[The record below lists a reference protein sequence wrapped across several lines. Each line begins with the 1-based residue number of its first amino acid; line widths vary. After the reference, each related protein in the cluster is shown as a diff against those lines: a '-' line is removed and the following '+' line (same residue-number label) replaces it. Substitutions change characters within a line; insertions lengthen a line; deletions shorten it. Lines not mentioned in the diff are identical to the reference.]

1 MTALPDIPRL
11 YTALAECLAVLLF
24 TPALAPRFSKAVTG
38 GITLLWAAGL
48 SAFLGLTGNVPGGLW
63 IPCMV
68 TAIGFS
74 YLYLWGVWSITLL
87 EAGYH
92 CARAFILAEL
102 AASVEW
108 QLHCALWP
116 ARGPWEPL
124 SLLLLALV
132 YGTLFGI
139 MCYLQHRRPQPAGH
153 LQIGGSAALTA
164 VMLALTAFAVS
175 NLGFLPGSEINMSIF
190 SIRTLVDFSGVLI
203 LSVQHEQLQEN
214 ALHSELAA
222 MDEVL
227 HRQYEQYKR
236 SKEGINLIN
245 RRYHELKVQLARI
258 REEQDQTK
266 QNAAIAAME
275 QNIRQYEAEN
285 KTGNPVL
292 DILLTA
298 KSMECQEKQIR
309 MTSVADGHLLD
320 HLSTREICTLVGTAL
335 DNAIESCA
343 AEQDPEKRLIRTA
356 VYAQNGFVLFRVENY
371 CKKPVELGADGLP
384 LRSAHGGYD
393 LRSLRAAAQQHGG
406 SMTVHW
412 EDGWFTLRVLLPQAG
427 IQQTEGG
434 E

>member
-11 YTALAECLAVLLF
+11 YTALAECLSVLLV
-24 TPALAPRFSKAVTG
+24 TPALAPRFSKAVTVG
-38 GITLLWAAGL
+38 VTLLWAVVL
-48 SAFLGLTGNVPGGLW
+48 SAFLGLTGNVPGRFW

-68 TAIGFS
+68 TAIGLS

-116 ARGPWEPL
+116 ARSPWELL

-132 YGTLFGI
+132 YGALFGG
-139 MCYLQHRRPQPAGH
+139 MSYLLHIRPQPAGH
-153 LQIGGSAALTA
+153 LQISGSAALTA

-203 LSVQHEQLQEN
+203 LTVQHEQLREN
-214 ALHSELAA
+214 ALHGELAA

-258 REEQDQTK
+258 REEQDQAK
-266 QNAAIAAME
+266 QNAAIAAIE

-292 DILLTA
+292 
-298 KSMECQEKQIR
+298 
-309 MTSVADGHLLD
+309 
-320 HLSTREICTLVGTAL
+320 CTIVGVAL
-335 DNAIESCA
+335 DNAIA
-343 AEQDPEKRLIRTA
+343 AVRAEPDPEKRLIKVA
-356 VYAQNGFVLFRVENY
+356 VYSQGGFAMLRFEHY
-371 CKKPVELGADGLP
+371 TEAAPALDADGLP
-384 LRSAHGGYD
+384 QQGSD
-393 LRSLRAAAQQHGG
+393 LKSVRTTVGQHGG
-406 SMTVHW
+406 SMTLHW
-412 EDGWFTLRVLLPQAG
+412 ENNWCTLRILFPLPQK
-427 IQQTEGG
+427 Q
-434 E
+434 

>member
-1 MTALPDIPRL
+1 MTLPNIPRL
-11 YTALAECLAVLLF
+11 YTALAEVLAVRVY
-24 TPALAPRFSKAVTG
+24 AQAAPPRAAKPVTYAATAG
-38 GITLLWAAGL
+38 WAAVLGV
-48 SAFLGLTGNVPGGLW
+48 FLRLTGSVPLAW
-63 IPCMV
+63 WLPCMV
-68 TAIGFS
+68 AAIAWL
-74 YLYLWGVWSITLL
+74 YLYLWGTREMNLL
-87 EAGYH
+87 EAGYS

-102 AASVEW
+102 TASVEW

-292 DILLTA
+292 DTLLNA
-298 KSMECQEKQIR
+298 KNMECQQENIAI
-309 MTSVADGHLLD
+309 TSVADGRMLGFL
-320 HLSTREICTLVGTAL
+320 TIRELCTIVGVAL
-335 DNAIESCA
+335 DNAIA
-343 AEQDPEKRLIRTA
+343 AVRAEPDPEKRLIKVA
-356 VYAQNGFVLFRVENY
+356 VYSQGGFAMLRFEHY
-371 CKKPVELGADGLP
+371 TEAAPALDADGLP
-384 LRSAHGGYD
+384 QQGSD
-393 LRSLRAAAQQHGG
+393 LKSVRTTVGQHGG
-406 SMTVHW
+406 SMTMHW
-412 EDGWFTLRVLLPQAG
+412 ENNWCTLRILFPLPQK
-427 IQQTEGG
+427 Q
-434 E
+434 

>member
-1 MTALPDIPRL
+1 
-11 YTALAECLAVLLF
+11 
-24 TPALAPRFSKAVTG
+24 
-38 GITLLWAAGL
+38 
-48 SAFLGLTGNVPGGLW
+48 
-63 IPCMV
+63 MV

-132 YGTLFGI
+132 YGALFGI

-258 REEQDQTK
+258 REEQDQAK
-266 QNAAIAAME
+266 QNAAIAAIE

-292 DILLTA
+292 DTLLTA
-298 KSMECQEKQIR
+298 KTMECQQENITI
-309 MTSVADGHLLD
+309 TSVADGRMLGFL
-320 HLSTREICTLVGTAL
+320 TIRELCTIVGVAL
-335 DNAIESCA
+335 DNAIA
-343 AEQDPEKRLIRTA
+343 AVRAEPDPEKRLIKVA
-356 VYAQNGFVLFRVENY
+356 VYSQGGFAMLRFEHY
-371 CKKPVELGADGLP
+371 TEAAPALDADGLP
-384 LRSAHGGYD
+384 QQGSD
-393 LRSLRAAAQQHGG
+393 LKSVRTTVGQHGG
-406 SMTVHW
+406 SMTMHW
-412 EDGWFTLRVLLPQAG
+412 ENNWCTLRILFPLPQK
-427 IQQTEGG
+427 Q
-434 E
+434 

>member
-24 TPALAPRFSKAVTG
+24 TPALAPRFSRAVTG
-38 GITLLWAAGL
+38 GITLLWAAVL
-48 SAFLGLTGNVPGGLW
+48 SAFLELTGNVPGGLW

-68 TAIGFS
+68 TAIGLS
-74 YLYLWGVWSITLL
+74 YLYLWG
-87 EAGYH
+87 
-92 CARAFILAEL
+92 C
-102 AASVEW
+102 VE
-108 QLHCALWP
+108 H
-116 ARGPWEPL
+116 
-124 SLLLLALV
+124 
-132 YGTLFGI
+132 
-139 MCYLQHRRPQPAGH
+139 HPAGSRVSLRPGVYSGRACRQRGVAAALRPLARPRPMGAAVFAAAGAGVWDAVRHYVLSAAPPSQPRH

-292 DILLTA
+292 DTLLTA
-298 KSMECQEKQIR
+298 KTMECQQENITI
-309 MTSVADGHLLD
+309 TSVADGRMLGFL
-320 HLSTREICTLVGTAL
+320 TIRELCTIVGVAL
-335 DNAIESCA
+335 DNAIA
-343 AEQDPEKRLIRTA
+343 AVRAEPDPEKRLIKVA
-356 VYAQNGFVLFRVENY
+356 VYSQGGFAMLRFEHY
-371 CKKPVELGADGLP
+371 TEAAPALDADGLP
-384 LRSAHGGYD
+384 KQGSD
-393 LRSLRAAAQQHGG
+393 LKSVRTTVGQHGG
-406 SMTVHW
+406 SMTLHW
-412 EDGWFTLRVLLPQAG
+412 ENNWCTLRILFPLPQK
-427 IQQTEGG
+427 Q
-434 E
+434 